1 MMENILQNPGLQ
13 HIIEKRLTFLDQK
26 SIAAFRSV
34 NRDCR
39 RITDCPTFYLKK
51 LSQENSSHELIKNWK
66 LLIQNIQD
74 EDIEQILAVELFQMY
89 VKRCTKLPL
98 TLAQDMAIRG
108 NEEGLELAMYIIE
121 NSNPLN
127 HVETKIT
134 CIQELVAIL
143 LQCI

>member
-1 MMENILQNPGLQ
+1 
-13 HIIEKRLTFLDQK
+13 
-26 SIAAFRSV
+26 
-34 NRDCR
+34 
-39 RITDCPTFYLKK
+39 
-51 LSQENSSHELIKNWK
+51 
-66 LLIQNIQD
+66 
-74 EDIEQILAVELFQMY
+74 MY